1 MNMRREALERK
12 TIKVKE
18 KKKMKSLKTTREVCG
33 ANGGSSGR
41 DRGQPPLKQM
51 FPLLNPLTYLRN
63 FSPSSL
69 D

>member
-41 DRGQPPLKQM
+41 DGGSHP
-51 FPLLNPLTYLRN
+51 
-63 FSPSSL
+63 
-69 D
+69 